1 MVEKRQYNGLDVTK
15 AVLAV
20 LVALRHMIQIFYP
33 EESKWRLVIGAWLSN
48 LAVPVFFITAGFF
61 LFRKVDRQQPEAG
74 RRAVLQ
80 YCGRIF
86 RLYVLWSVI
95 YLPIDYYNWIHG
107 QDRDVGAAVL
117 KYIQSFFF
125 CSTTVQLWYLPALL
139 IACFLVGAAY
149 EKGIKIWKLLV
160 IGGILFGMGCIGDN
174 WYWNEQLPMKLQDLL
189 RVYVRYF
196 MTMRNGIF
204 YGFFFVALGL
214 WFAKTEQRIPFFPAL
229 VGSVLCVVMMLA
241 EIRRCSNT
249 NMVFMA
255 APAAFCIFGAAS
267 AIHLRDRKV
276 YARLRGVSQWVYP
289 FLCLDFKVEPPSGY
303 KEGNHSVHFGAN
315 DSVCM
320 GDGMYIGEKR
330 GQMAE
335 DACLGHYAVKV
346 KGIPSWER
354 CGRSV
359 R

>member
-20 LVALRHMIQIFYP
+20 LVAARHMIQIFYP

-80 YCGRIF
+80 YCGRIL
-86 RLYVLWSVI
+86 RLYLLWSVL

-107 QDRDVGAAVL
+107 QERDVGAAIL

-139 IACFLVGAAY
+139 AACFLVGAAY
-149 EKGIKIWKLLV
+149 EKGMKIWQILA
-160 IGGILFGMGCIGDN
+160 IGGVLFFMGCIGDN
-174 WYWNEQLPMKLQDLL
+174 WYWNEQLPQKLQELL

-214 WFAKTEQRIPFFPAL
+214 WFSKTDMQISFFPAL
-229 VGSVLCVVMMLA
+229 AGSIFFVAMMLW
-241 EIRRCSNT
+241 EIGRCSNT
-249 NMVFMA
+249 NMVFMS

-267 AIHLRDRKV
+267 AVRWRDRKV
-276 YARLRGVSQWVYP
+276 YSRMRSVSQWVYLSHVY
-289 FLCLDFKVEPPSGY
+289 FF
-303 KEGNHSVHFGAN
+303 HFYVWTLKWNPLPAT
-315 DSVCM
+315 
-320 GDGMYIGEKR
+320 K
-330 GQMAE
+330 
-335 DACLGHYAVKV
+335 
-346 KGIPSWER
+346 KGITVSILVPMILFAWAMACMSER
-354 CGRSV
+354 KGFGWLKAFV
-359 R
+359 